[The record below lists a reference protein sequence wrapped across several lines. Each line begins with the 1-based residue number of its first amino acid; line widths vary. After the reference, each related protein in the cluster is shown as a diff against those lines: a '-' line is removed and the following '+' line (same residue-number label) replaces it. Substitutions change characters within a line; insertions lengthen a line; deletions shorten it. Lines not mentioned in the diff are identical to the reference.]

1 MMQAHEAIHHLWI
14 SNVQDKEAN
23 LLDKYRKI
31 KPVNKAK
38 AVVTYTLIAL
48 TLLTIYSF
56 LVFDYKDVQF
66 YEALKATLVNLRI
79 MFSQAHF
86 KHFTLREGL
95 SQILFTLG
103 IAFLATII
111 GGIFAFFLGLSSAQ
125 NLSSRRVS
133 SLIKGFVS
141 FVRAVPTVL
150 WVLIFAVSVGLG
162 STAAVVG
169 LTFHTFGYLLKAFS
183 ESFEELD
190 PGVIEALKACG
201 ANWWQIVF
209 QAVLPSSISYLLA
222 WTFMRFE
229 INFVEAVA
237 VGAAAGAGG
246 IGFEL
251 YMASGHYFD
260 LREVGMI
267 TWLILGIA
275 LTLESSSS
283 ILKSR
288 FLKH

>member
-1 MMQAHEAIHHLWI
+1 MIQVQEAIHRLWLN
-14 SNVQDKEAN
+14 NVPDKEVN
-23 LLDKYRKI
+23 IIEKYRKI
-31 KPVNKAK
+31 KPLNKTKIIVN
-38 AVVTYTLIAL
+38 TTLL
-48 TLLTIYSF
+48 TLLVLTVYSF
-56 LVFDYKDVQF
+56 ITFDYKDVQF
-66 YEALKATLVNLRI
+66 FSALKSTYENLAL

-86 KHFTLREGL
+86 KHFSLKDGL
-95 SQILFTLG
+95 YQILFTLG
-103 IAFLATII
+103 IAFLATLT
-111 GGIFAFFLGLSSAQ
+111 GGIFAFFLGLFSAQ
-125 NLSSRRVS
+125 NLSSRKVS
-133 SLIKGFVS
+133 SVIKGFVS

-150 WVLIFAVSVGLG
+150 WVLIFAVSIGLG

-209 QAVLPSSISYLLA
+209 QAVIPSSLSYLLA

-267 TWLILGIA
+267 TWLILGVA
-275 LTLESSSS
+275 LILESSSS
-283 ILKSR
+283 VLKSR

>member
-1 MMQAHEAIHHLWI
+1 MMQAQETIHRLWM
-14 SNVQDKEAN
+14 SNVPDSKVN
-23 LLDKYRKI
+23 ILDKYRRI
-31 KPVNKAK
+31 KPLNKSKVMVNVTL
-38 AVVTYTLIAL
+38 VVLL
-48 TLLTIYSF
+48 VLTIYSF
-56 LVFDYKDVQF
+56 LVFDYKDIQF
-66 YEALKATLVNLRI
+66 FEAAKSTFTNLRI

-86 KHFTLREGL
+86 KHFTVKESI
-95 SQILFTLG
+95 SQIMFTLG
-103 IAFLATII
+103 IAFLATIT
-111 GGIFAFFLGLSSAQ
+111 GGISAFFLGLFSAQ
-125 NLSSRRVS
+125 NLSSRKVS
-133 SLIKGFVS
+133 SVIKGFVS

-150 WVLIFAVSVGLG
+150 WVLIFAVSIGLG

-267 TWLILGIA
+267 TWLILSIA
-275 LTLESSSS
+275 LILESSSS
-283 ILKSR
+283 VLKSR